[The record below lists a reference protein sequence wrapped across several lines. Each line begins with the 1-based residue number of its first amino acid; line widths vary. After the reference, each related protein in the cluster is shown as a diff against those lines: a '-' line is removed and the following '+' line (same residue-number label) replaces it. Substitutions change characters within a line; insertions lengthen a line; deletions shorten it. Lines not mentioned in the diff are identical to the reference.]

1 MSDPTPN
8 VLTLPKLS
16 MEKIV
21 LGLLPFTPVPFSG
34 SDSLLAFGRIAGY
47 SAIAYFTFTKMKN
60 ISYGFMGA
68 AALSLATSLSAGLW
82 KKQSP
87 ASSLH
92 PEDFTPLTNGVT
104 K

>member
-8 VLTLPKLS
+8 ILTLPKLS

-87 ASSLH
+87 VSQPAYVSDA
-92 PEDFTPLTNGVT
+92 PVGNGVIA
-104 K
+104 